1 MVSRKYKRAVSSVIA
16 SVLLILITIAATS
29 VLAFIIIPF
38 VRNSLNEGTNCFQ
51 VIDKIEKGT
60 NCFQVIDKIEIIN
73 EASCYTLSPETSKVK
88 VKAGNINLEGIYLVI
103 EKDGDEVSYEI
114 TNNSIVNDINNRE
127 ALKLPTSGGGERTYN
142 FNFRSSK
149 AGVGIIVNEKR
160 CGISDETTLNIC

>member
-38 VRNSLNEGTNCFQ
+38 VRNSLNE
-51 VIDKIEKGT
+51 GT

-142 FNFRSSK
+142 SNSCF
-149 AGVGIIVNEKR
+149 
-160 CGISDETTLNIC
+160 

>member
-1 MVSRKYKRAVSSVIA
+1 MVSRKDKRAVSSVIA

-38 VRNSLNEGTNCFQ
+38 VRNSLNE
-51 VIDKIEKGT
+51 GT

>member
-51 VIDKIEKGT
+51 VIDKIE
-60 NCFQVIDKIEIIN
+60 IIN

-88 VKAGNINLEGIYLVI
+88 VKVGNINLEVHPLDMFAY
-103 EKDGDEVSYEI
+103 
-114 TNNSIVNDINNRE
+114 SIAE
-127 ALKLPTSGGGERTYN
+127 ATK
-142 FNFRSSK
+142 
-149 AGVGIIVNEKR
+149 V
-160 CGISDETTLNIC
+160 ETQ

>member
-38 VRNSLNEGTNCFQ
+38 VRNSLNE
-51 VIDKIEKGT
+51 GT